1 MRPAG
6 PRPIIANTDTL
17 MPSTAPGATKPPINW
32 PATLMLSMT
41 ALPVVAALPVYL
53 WFADPTPW
61 VWFWAGLLLAAN
73 GMSITAGYHRLWA
86 HRAYKAHPA
95 LKWLFAFLGGM
106 AVQNSILIWATNH
119 RQHHAHVDDDHRDP
133 YSASRG
139 FWYSHIGWMLR
150 NYPGA
155 EPDYSRAR
163 DLLDDPI
170 VAFQHKHYLWF
181 AFGSNIGVVLLL
193 GALFGDM
200 LGFVL
205 IAGFARLFVSHHFTF
220 FINSLA
226 HIWGRQPYTRT
237 NSARDNDFLAFLTWG
252 EGYHNYHHIFQ
263 ADYRNGIRWWQF
275 DPTKWLIATA
285 ARLGL
290 ASDLRRVPEFKI
302 RRQIVSEQFERARAA
317 LETQPAHGRLAELR
331 THLDEEW
338 QQFSHTLAEWT
349 ALRSKELDSAKQQ
362 LRERWEAS
370 EFKRELRALERAL
383 EEALREQQWRM
394 QALSRQLGRQLVAA

>member
-6 PRPIIANTDTL
+6 PRPIIANTDTF

-32 PATLMLSMT
+32 PATLMLSLT

-95 LKWLFAFLGGM
+95 LKWLFAFFGGM

-275 DPTKWLIATA
+275 DPTKWLIAGA

-290 ASDLRRVPEFKI
+290 AGELKRVPEVKI
-302 RRQIVSEQFERARAA
+302 QQARVARQFELARTR
-317 LETQPAHGRLAELR
+317 LEELPLSERLEQIR
-331 THLDEEW
+331 EQLDTEW
-338 QQFSHTLAEWT
+338 QQFSDTVARWT
-349 ALRSKELDSAKQQ
+349 ELQAGRIEAARQQ
-362 LRERWEAS
+362 LRDRWEGS
-370 EFKRELRALERAL
+370 ELKHQVDAMSIAHELRMQRLRVRVIEREL
-383 EEALREQQWRM
+383 
-394 QALSRQLGRQLVAA
+394 LSA